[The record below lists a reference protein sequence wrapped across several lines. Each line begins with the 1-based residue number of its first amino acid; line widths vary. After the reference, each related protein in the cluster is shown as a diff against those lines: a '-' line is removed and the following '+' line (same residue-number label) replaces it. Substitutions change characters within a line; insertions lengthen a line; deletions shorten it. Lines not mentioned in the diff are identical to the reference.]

1 MAVILLYKHML
12 KMSLLI
18 TLLTVFVAC
27 GIVDGK
33 DNDLTYEKLVNLT
46 IEEFESDMPEF
57 GDSDYE
63 FYNIDY
69 GDDLRSNSDITIWAD
84 GKYIKLVVYDQSEDS
99 TRTQYYELHEDGL
112 WSVNGHPDIDFDSLE
127 EKEPDYIE
135 KQGEVIKE

>member
-1 MAVILLYKHML
+1 MYKHML

-18 TLLTVFVAC
+18 TLLTVFVGC

-33 DNDLTYEKLVNLT
+33 DDGLTYEKLVNLT

-84 GKYIKLVVYDQSEDS
+84 EKYIKIVVYDQSEDS
-99 TRTQYYELHEDGL
+99 TRTRYYELRDDGL
-112 WSVNGHPDIDFDSLE
+112 WSVDGHPDIDFDSLE

-135 KQGEVIKE
+135 KQGEVIKD

>member
-12 KMSLLI
+12 KVSLLM

-27 GIVDGK
+27 GTVDGK
-33 DNDLTYEKLVNLT
+33 DDELTYEELVNLT

-69 GDDLRSNSDITIWAD
+69 GDDLRSNSDITIWDD
-84 GKYIKLVVYDQSEDS
+84 GKYIKIVVYDQNEDS
-99 TRTQYYELHEDGL
+99 TRTQYYELSDDGL
-112 WSVNGHPDIDFDSLE
+112 SRVNSSPKVDFDSLE
-127 EKEPDYIE
+127 EKDPDYIE
-135 KQGEVIKE
+135 KQREVIKE

>member
-1 MAVILLYKHML
+1 M
-12 KMSLLI
+12 
-18 TLLTVFVAC
+18 TLLTVFVGC

-33 DNDLTYEKLVNLT
+33 NNDLTYEKLVNLT

-69 GDDLRSNSDITIWAD
+69 GDDLRSNSDIKIWKNE
-84 GKYIKLVVYDQSEDS
+84 KYIKLVVYDQSEDF
-99 TRTQYYELHEDGL
+99 TRTRYYEMRDDGL
-112 WSVNGHPDIDFDSLE
+112 RNVNGHPDIDFDSLE

-135 KQGEVIKE
+135 KQGEVIKD

>member
-12 KMSLLI
+12 KMSLLM
-18 TLLTVFVAC
+18 TSLTVFVAC

-33 DNDLTYEKLVNLT
+33 DNNLTYEELVNLT

-69 GDDLRSNSDITIWAD
+69 GDDLRSNSDITIWNG

-99 TRTQYYELHEDGL
+99 TRTQYYELSDDGL
-112 WSVNGHPDIDFDSLE
+112 SRVNSSPKIDFDSLE

>member
-1 MAVILLYKHML
+1 M
-12 KMSLLI
+12 
-18 TLLTVFVAC
+18 TLLTVFVGC

-33 DNDLTYEKLVNLT
+33 GNDLTYEELVNLT

-69 GDDLRSNSDITIWAD
+69 GDDLRSNSDIKIWKNE
-84 GKYIKLVVYDQSEDS
+84 KYVELVVYDQSEDF
-99 TRTQYYELHEDGL
+99 TRTRYYEIGDDGL
-112 WSVNGHPDIDFDSLE
+112 RNVNGHPDIDFDSIK

-135 KQGEVIKE
+135 KQGKVIKE

>member
-1 MAVILLYKHML
+1 MT
-12 KMSLLI
+12 S
-18 TLLTVFVAC
+18 LTVFVAC

-33 DNDLTYEKLVNLT
+33 DNNLTYEELVNLT

-69 GDDLRSNSDITIWAD
+69 GDDLRSNSDITIWNG

-99 TRTQYYELHEDGL
+99 TRTQYYELSDDGL
-112 WSVNGHPDIDFDSLE
+112 SRVNSSPKIDFDSLE

-135 KQGEVIKE
+135 NKGKL